1 MEYKFFTHFI
11 ITYSLVLGSVIGWFV
26 VMFRK
31 GKSILNHNK
40 IKAGNK

>member
-11 ITYSLVLGSVIGWFV
+11 ITYSLVLGSIIGWFV

-31 GKSILNHNK
+31 GKSILNQNK
-40 IKAGNK
+40 IRAGNK